1 MDFTPII
8 AQVWGTLGWVIPLML
23 LIGLLKSPWAKG
35 HIGELLVRLFAHW
48 QLDKQTYRRL
58 HNVTLNTPDGTT
70 QIDHVFLSPYGI
82 FVLETKN
89 MSGWIFGSE
98 KQAQWTQKLYKRT
111 YKFQN
116 PLRQNYKHLKA
127 LEATLGV
134 NRPLES
140 VGEAGKARQKQARKR
155 SLRAVNEH
163 SEPVFNAALPTQ
175 VALQRPVDPEHL
187 HSVITFVGGSTFKTE
202 VPANVTQG
210 IGFIRYIKSFQQPL
224 FSESEVDAMLH
235 ALQTGR
241 RTPTLATH
249 REHVQNLKRRSD
261 PTAERQCPKCGSA
274 LLIRTIK
281 SGAKAGQQFWG
292 CSTFPKC
299 RTMQSL

>member
-1 MDFTPII
+1 MNFTPII
-8 AQVWGTLGWVIPLML
+8 AQLWSMFGWLIPLAL
-23 LIGLLKSPWAKG
+23 LIGLLKTPWAKG
-35 HIGELLVRLFAHW
+35 YIGELLVRLFAHW

-89 MSGWIFGSE
+89 MRGWIFGSE
-98 KQAQWTQKLYKRT
+98 QQPQWTQKLYRRLF
-111 YKFQN
+111 KFQN

-134 NRPLES
+134 S
-140 VGEAGKARQKQARKR
+140 A
-155 SLRAVNEH
+155 
-163 SEPVFNAALPTQ
+163 
-175 VALQRPVDPEHL
+175 EHL
-187 HSVITFVGGSTFKTE
+187 HSVITFVGGSTFKTQM
-202 VPANVTQG
+202 PANVTQG
-210 IGFIRYIKSFQQPL
+210 IGFIRYIKSFQQRV
-224 FSESEVDAMLH
+224 FTEAEVDGLMH
-235 ALQTGR
+235 ALQTSR
-241 RTPTLATH
+241 RAPSLATH

-274 LLIRTIK
+274 LVIRTVN
-281 SGAKAGQQFWG
+281 SGPKAGQQFWG

-299 RTMQSL
+299 RARQGL

>member
-1 MDFTPII
+1 MDFSII
-8 AQVWGTLGWVIPLML
+8 LRPVIDSLFWLIPAAL

-48 QLDKQTYRRL
+48 QLNKQTYRRL

-89 MSGWIFGSE
+89 LSGWIFGSE

-111 YKFQN
+111 FKFQN

-134 NRPLES
+134 N
-140 VGEAGKARQKQARKR
+140 
-155 SLRAVNEH
+155 
-163 SEPVFNAALPTQ
+163 
-175 VALQRPVDPEHL
+175 PEHL
-187 HSVITFVGGSTFKTE
+187 HSVVTFVGGSTFKTE

-210 IGFIRYIKSFQQPL
+210 IGLYPL
-224 FSESEVDAMLH
+224 YQVIPA
-235 ALQTGR
+235 
-241 RTPTLATH
+241 
-249 REHVQNLKRRSD
+249 
-261 PTAERQCPKCGSA
+261 
-274 LLIRTIK
+274 
-281 SGAKAGQQFWG
+281 AGIQRG
-292 CSTFPKC
+292 
-299 RTMQSL
+299 